1 MKRMFFFLIV
11 CLAVSAIIIGP
22 VPKTS
27 NAWKPKL
34 PTIGGGDKSQDGGE
48 PVSLEDIKSEDKTIR
63 ILVANAASSFLKGSS
78 NVFAAVDDKVSAE
91 KYLRAAEDLSKNP
104 EDPQKIKDSMML
116 VDEADGL
123 LNDIPEKQT
132 ELSEK
137 SKKLLGKG
145 IMYVGAGG
153 LLDVKA
159 GDKSADFLDKLKK
172 AMDSVK
178 ANPTKYGLGAPSTLK
193 KSFDLMTFLSSNL
206 PKQGATI
213 GKTFANLTK
222 YANANG
228 VSVTESDAE
237 KIAVKMEK
245 G

>member
-1 MKRMFFFLIV
+1 MKKALFFLMV
-11 CLAVSAIIIGP
+11 CLAASTLIIGL
-22 VPKTS
+22 VPKVS
-27 NAWKPKL
+27 KAWTPKL
-34 PTIGGGDKSQDGGE
+34 PGGIGEKKQDEGT
-48 PVSLEDIKSEDKTIR
+48 PVSLEDIQSEDKAIR
-63 ILVANAASSFLKGSS
+63 MMVANATSSFLKGSS
-78 NVFAAVDDKVSAE
+78 DIFAAVDDKVSAE
-91 KYLRAAEDLSKNP
+91 KYSRAAEDLSKNP

-132 ELSEK
+132 ELSDE
-137 SKKLLGKG
+137 SKQLLGKG

-159 GDKSADFLDKLKK
+159 GDKSTGFLDKLKS
-172 AMDSVK
+172 AMDTVK
-178 ANPTKYGLGAPSTLK
+178 ANPTKYGLGAVGTLK

-213 GKTFANLTK
+213 GKTFTNLTK
-222 YANANG
+222 YATANE
-228 VSVTESDAE
+228 VSVTDADAE
-237 KIAVKMEK
+237 KIAAEMEK